1 MSTIFMIRSC
11 PRLAPVIAGF
21 FVLLGSNP
29 VAAQPPDAVAHY
41 RAGYTQLQ
49 SKDYRNAAIELE
61 SAVGLDSTYG
71 DAHYALGMAHANL
84 GDYDKSAAALEAALR
99 QSVSRDDLADR
110 IPRLLGDLYY
120 KAALRSRQQRR
131 FGEAIQR
138 FEASLRYNPDNAQA
152 LYTIGLCHI
161 SLRQPDKAVPVL
173 QVASRADSS
182 YPWPYKSLGDIHRQR
197 GELRKAAQ
205 LYQKAIA
212 VDRKLVQAYAG
223 LAKVRIA
230 SDDLEGAITTLRTA
244 VSLDA
249 DYTEGFVLIGT
260 ALVQL
265 QRHGEAV
272 APLKKAVAVDGK
284 DAQARYR
291 LAEAYLGAGEFRAA
305 VESGTAAVT
314 RQKDFYA
321 AQVILADAFVELGQL
336 AEARTW
342 YERAIADSR
351 FKDYCAH
358 KLQELDAAGSEA
370 RRQQ

>member
-1 MSTIFMIRSC
+1 MTPIFKIRSC
-11 PRLAPVIAGF
+11 HGLAPAMAGF
-21 FVLLGSNP
+21 SVLIFTTV
-29 VAAQPPDAVAHY
+29 VAAQPPEAVAKY
-41 RAGYTQLQ
+41 RDGYTHLQ

-61 SAVGLDSTYG
+61 SAVGLDSTYA
-71 DAHYALGMAHANL
+71 DAHYALGMANANL
-84 GDYDKSAAALEAALR
+84 GDYDKSAASLEAALR
-99 QSVSRDDLADR
+99 QGVSRQDLADR

-173 QVASRADSS
+173 QAASEADSS

-197 GELRKAAQ
+197 GELRQAAQ
-205 LYQKAIA
+205 MYQKAIG
-212 VDRKLVQAYAG
+212 VDGQLVQAYTG
-223 LAKVRIA
+223 LARVRFD
-230 SDDLEGAITTLRTA
+230 SDDLEGAITALRTA

-249 DYTEGFVLIGT
+249 EYAEGFVLIGT
-260 ALVQL
+260 ALVRL
-265 QRHGEAV
+265 RRHGEAT
-272 APLKKAVAVDGK
+272 APLKKAVAIDGK

-291 LAEAYLGAGEFRAA
+291 LAEAYLGAGEYRAA
-305 VESGTAAVT
+305 VESGKAAVT

-321 AQVILADAFVELGQL
+321 AQVILADAHAELGQL

-342 YERAIADSR
+342 YQRAIVDSR

-358 KLQELDAAGSEA
+358 KLQELDTAGSQA
-370 RRQQ
+370 QGQR